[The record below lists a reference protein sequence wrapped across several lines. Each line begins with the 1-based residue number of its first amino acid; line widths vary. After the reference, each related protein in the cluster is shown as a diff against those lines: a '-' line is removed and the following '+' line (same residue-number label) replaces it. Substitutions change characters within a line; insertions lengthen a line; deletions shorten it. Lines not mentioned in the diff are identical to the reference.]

1 MEAESVKQIAQMAV
15 PEIQKISQ
23 ELLAWV
29 QSVRELAGEQA
40 PLLAQEIIRF
50 GIYQSI
56 FNILFDIIWILS
68 SIILIPYLGRRV
80 NLENEPAI
88 DISIG
93 VMLVGSAVCFI
104 ALFFNIISL
113 GQAILAPRLYLLEF
127 LARLVK

>member
-56 FNILFDIIWILS
+56 FNILFDIIWIRMQ
-68 SIILIPYLGRRV
+68 I
-80 NLENEPAI
+80 
-88 DISIG
+88 
-93 VMLVGSAVCFI
+93 
-104 ALFFNIISL
+104 
-113 GQAILAPRLYLLEF
+113 
-127 LARLVK
+127 